1 VAAEPKSP
9 GAGTPTHIGRF
20 ELRRVLGRGAQGVVW
35 QAFDPQLE
43 REVAI
48 KQMRAGR
55 AEAQAVQ
62 RWMTEARAVSRLSHP
77 HIVTLFEAD
86 LQGDQPCLV
95 FEYVSGQTLA
105 ELIGQR
111 GAMAAAVAV
120 PLMLGVLDGL
130 AHAHAAGVIHRD
142 LKPSNVIVDTQSRA
156 RVMDFGLALINR
168 SSSAPVDLVGTTS
181 YMAPE
186 VIRGT
191 APTAAMDVFS
201 AGLVLYELLTGRP
214 AVAESD
220 PYRALYRLANED
232 LGLSSD
238 LAEGVDDGLRA
249 IVRRALARDVADRY
263 ADAASMRAALSAWL
277 APADSGAGPDSAG
290 SKDGADGNGTLDF
303 LLRRMRHKADFPALS
318 DSISRIH
325 RITQS
330 ENESVASL
338 SNEILKDV
346 ALTNKLL
353 RLVNSTYYSTAGG
366 GTISTVSRAV
376 ALVGFAG
383 IRNLALSLVLL
394 DHMRDKQNIGA
405 LREEFL
411 RALMAGTLANE
422 LGQSPREAE
431 EAFIGAVLQNLG
443 RMLTQFYFPEE
454 AEQIRRRLAQKGSA
468 DAGGAGKAAGAGAPP
483 TWAEEMAAARH
494 VLGVGY
500 DELAQGVARHWALPD
515 ALLQTMRRL
524 PTDTNLRTPETAQ
537 ERLQTLASAANEVT
551 DALLG
556 GPEAG
561 LPERLDHTYKR
572 YGKALGLQSKALQQ
586 TVAHAQERMR
596 ELASSLSITV
606 RPGSPMASMLGQP
619 AAAAAGTSAGGSGAG
634 AGAGDSDSLAGHKLE
649 AAAARASSEMR
660 TPVGPQDRAALADS
674 VQAAESLA
682 AGVQDITNTMVEDS
696 VPLQQVLRMVL
707 ETIYRSLAFERVV
720 LCLREPRS
728 GALTGRFA
736 LGLQADSVAP
746 RFQVKLAGASDVFS
760 ASCAKGADM
769 LIADATVGN
778 IANRLP
784 EWFVRSA
791 NAPTFLLLP
800 LMVKGAPIGLIYAD
814 KSRAGDIVISEREL
828 SLLRTLRNQAVM
840 ALRQA
845 SKG

>member
-1 VAAEPKSP
+1 MATESP
-9 GAGTPTHIGRF
+9 TPGGTAPTHIGRF

-48 KQMRAGR
+48 KQMRAER
-55 AEAQAVQ
+55 SDAQAVQ
-62 RWMTEARAVSRLSHP
+62 RWLSEARAVSRLSHP

-95 FEYVSGQTLA
+95 FELVAGQTLA
-105 ELIGQR
+105 DMVRQR
-111 GAMAAAVAV
+111 GALADKVAV

-142 LKPSNVIVDTQSRA
+142 LKPSNVIVDTQGRA
-156 RVMDFGLALINR
+156 RVMDFGLALVNR
-168 SSSAPVDLVGTTS
+168 ASTTPADMVGTTS

-191 APTAAMDVFS
+191 APTAAMDVFC
-201 AGLVLYELLTGRP
+201 AGLVLYELLLGRP
-214 AVAESD
+214 AVSESD

-232 LGLSSD
+232 LALPPGEPPEL
-238 LAEGVDDGLRA
+238 DDGLRA
-249 IVRRALARDVADRY
+249 IVRRALAREVADRY
-263 ADAASMRAALSAWL
+263 PDAASMRAALAAWL
-277 APADSGAGPDSAG
+277 APDDSGTAHA
-290 SKDGADGNGTLDF
+290 SKDAAEGSGTLEF

-353 RLVNSTYYSTAGG
+353 RLVNSTYYATAGG

-454 AEQIRRRLAQKGSA
+454 AEQIRRRLAQKGA
-468 DAGGAGKAAGAGAPP
+468 AEAGAAGKQAGPHAPAS
-483 TWAEEMAAARH
+483 WAEEMAAARH

-524 PTDTNLRTPETAQ
+524 PADAALRTPETAG

-551 DALLG
+551 DALLA

-561 LPERLDHTYKR
+561 LPQRLDAICQR
-572 YGKALGLQSKALQQ
+572 YAKPLGLQSKALQH
-586 TVAHAQERMR
+586 TVKQAQARMR
-596 ELASSLSITV
+596 ELATSLSIMV
-606 RPGSPMASMLGQP
+606 RPGSPMAGMLGQT
-619 AAAAAGTSAGGSGAG
+619 AEGAG
-634 AGAGDSDSLAGHKLE
+634 ADPSGGGTGAADGSTDSLAGLKLE

-674 VQAAESLA
+674 VQAAEALA
-682 AGVQDITNTMVEDS
+682 AGVQDITNTMVEDT
-696 VPLQQVLRMVL
+696 VPLQQVLRMVM
-707 ETIYRSLAFERVV
+707 ETMYRSLGFDRVV
-720 LCLREPRS
+720 LCLRDPRS

-736 LGLQADSVAP
+736 LGLQADTLAP
-746 RFQVKLAGASDVFS
+746 RFQVKLAGATDVFS

-769 LIADATVGN
+769 LIADASVGN

-784 EWFVRSA
+784 EWFVRA
-791 NAPTFLLLP
+791 VHAPTFLLLP

-814 KSRAGDIVISEREL
+814 KGRAGDIVISEREL

>member
-1 VAAEPKSP
+1 MAAEPKAT
-9 GAGTPTHIGRF
+9 GASTPTHIGRF

-43 REVAI
+43 REVAL
-48 KQMRAGR
+48 KQMRVER
-55 AEAQAVQ
+55 ADAQAVE

-86 LQGDQPCLV
+86 LQGDQPFMV
-95 FEYVSGQTLA
+95 FELVAGQTLA
-105 ELIGQR
+105 DTVRQR
-111 GAMAAAVAV
+111 GALGDKVAV

-142 LKPSNVIVDTQSRA
+142 LKPSNVIVDTQGRA
-156 RVMDFGLALINR
+156 RVMDFGLALVNR
-168 SSSAPVDLVGTTS
+168 TSSAPVDLVGTTS

-201 AGLVLYELLTGRP
+201 AGLVLYELLLGRP
-214 AVAESD
+214 AVAEAD

-232 LGLSSD
+232 LALPPD
-238 LAEGVDDGLRA
+238 QPEGVDDGLRA
-249 IVRRALARDVADRY
+249 IVRRALAREVADRY
-263 ADAASMRAALSAWL
+263 SDAASMRAALAAWL
-277 APADSGAGPDSAG
+277 APGESGSGQAGGS
-290 SKDGADGNGTLDF
+290 SKDPAEGNGTLDF
-303 LLRRMRHKADFPALS
+303 LLRRMRHKTDFPALS

-353 RLVNSTYYSTAGG
+353 RLVNSTYYATAGG

-454 AEQIRRRLAQKGSA
+454 AEQIRRRLAQKGAA
-468 DAGGAGKAAGAGAPP
+468 DAGSAGKQGGASAPS

-524 PTDTNLRTPETAQ
+524 PSDSSLRTPETAQ

-556 GPEAG
+556 GSDAG
-561 LPERLDHTYKR
+561 LSERLDVTCKR
-572 YGKALGLQSKALQQ
+572 YSKALGLQSKALQQ
-586 TVAHAQERMR
+586 TVAQAQVRMR

-606 RPGSPMASMLGQP
+606 RPGSPMASMLGQT
-619 AAAAAGTSAGGSGAG
+619 AGTAG
-634 AGAGDSDSLAGHKLE
+634 ADTSATGPGVADGSDSLAGHKLE

-674 VQAAESLA
+674 VQAAEALA

-736 LGLQADSVAP
+736 LGLQADSIAP

-845 SKG
+845 TKG